1 MATTIDKL
9 RLLIE
14 TEGIDNVRAAVKELD
29 NLDKATKKV
38 TDTQGKKREMDRG
51 AINDARNLAL
61 GLSGVSGEAAGL
73 GRDIGDLIGN
83 FGRFGPLIGGIAAVA
98 IPAAIVAV
106 KAMGIDFRNLNEILK
121 EGEERVKAFKD
132 AQQLN
137 AQGLGSLRAQ
147 FGDAAGAAERF
158 YAIQEGLTRRRA
170 DIDLGAG
177 ISKVQKEFGFVLNR
191 MNELNE
197 LRKKAAEA
205 SLFSRTPRIVSGST
219 GLEQLEI
226 FLNLT
231 ETEAYRLKVSLGLS
245 VEEGIKLG
253 QILKDLDKNAPEKN
267 VQVLAELEKYLRSIT
282 EGDDQKFKKIFDEA
296 IDPILKANNLIFE
309 FRKNIRAAG
318 EQASLLSQNM
328 MFLEYAA
335 APDIAAARR
344 NFDQVTAI
352 RREGELKYQQF
363 KFQLDEKT
371 RQDGVDREG
380 ELTVFRL
387 RNEQEIRDKIADVA
401 QSQKE
406 AYHAATQTNEAKK
419 RQLNTESR
427 LLDIQR
433 FSTNDAQYNIEF
445 NKEIVRIAG
454 EYANTLANIREQERT
469 RKITS
474 ADSLN
479 LQAQAQDLQQ
489 RQVNIAK
496 KARDDKVF
504 EFINQQQIDLMNK
517 SIEDQI
523 SRMGTLG
530 DILAN
535 IRKETGETQR
545 RTQGLDLER
554 FGPQSE
560 LQKQVRDI
568 TENYARAGREA
579 ARNFARPFEAMGGEL
594 TEQQSAELANG
605 LNQIE
610 QAYRLA
616 GEAQV
621 EFSLRN
627 YEVTRS
633 FQYGWQ
639 TAFEEYRNSAKNAA
653 EEAATIFR
661 TTTRSMEDLFVNFA
675 RTGKFEFNNFA
686 ESVIADI
693 VRISVRRSILAGFG
707 FFGALGGGGTD
718 GVVGYGGAG
727 DVLPRAQG
735 GPVSP
740 NQPYLTGEAGPEI
753 FIPKSA
759 GTIIPNNQ
767 IDNIGTSLGSTNVVY
782 NISAVDAAS
791 FKQLVARDPQFI
803 YNVTEAGRR
812 SQPSRRLS

>member
-14 TEGIDNVRAAVKELD
+14 TEGLDNVRAAVKEYD
-29 NLDKATKKV
+29 NLDRATKKV

-83 FGRFGPLIGGIAAVA
+83 FGRFGPIIGAVAAVA

-106 KAMGIDFRNLNEILK
+106 KAMGIDFRNLGEILK
-121 EGEERVKAFKD
+121 DTEDRVNAFKD
-132 AQQLN
+132 AQQLSNQGMSTLTAKFGDSAEAAQRFYKVQEEVNRALAEIELTASVTKIRNEYKGFTEEFKQFTDYLGRPVKLN
-137 AQGLGSLRAQ
+137 ALEEARRQFTQQGL
-147 FGDAAGAAERF
+147 AGLL
-158 YAIQEGLTRRRA
+158 GLTREQA
-170 DIDLGAG
+170 I
-177 ISKVQKEFGFVLNR
+177 
-191 MNELNE
+191 ELN
-197 LRKKAAEA
+197 K
-205 SLFSRTPRIVSGST
+205 
-219 GLEQLEI
+219 EI
-226 FLNLT
+226 Q
-231 ETEAYRLKVSLGLS
+231 
-245 VEEGIKLG
+245 KL
-253 QILKDLDKNAPEKN
+253 DANAPEKN
-267 VQVLAELEKYLRSIT
+267 ADVLKQMQEYIKANVTDSKNLKKVYDDLLIPMLRANAAAL
-282 EGDDQKFKKIFDEA
+282 KFKENINSAEIEA
-296 IDPILKANNLIFE
+296 TKLNSTIMLIDAN
-309 FRKNIRAAG
+309 RMG
-318 EQASLLSQNM
+318 
-328 MFLEYAA
+328 
-335 APDIAAARR
+335 DIAAARR
-344 NFDQVTAI
+344 NNDQINAI
-352 RREGELKYQQF
+352 RLEGALKFEQFQYQLNA
-363 KFQLDEKT
+363 KIAK
-371 RQDGVDREG
+371 DGVNREE
-380 ELTVFRL
+380 ELNAFRI
-387 RNEQEIRDKIADVA
+387 RNEQEIRDRIADVA
-401 QSQKE
+401 NAQKE
-406 AYHAATQTNEAKK
+406 AYLAATQTNEAKK
-419 RQLNTESR
+419 LQLIIQSR

-433 FSTNDAQYNIEF
+433 EGTNDAQYNVEY
-445 NKEIVRIAG
+445 NREIVRITG
-454 EYANTLANIREQERT
+454 EYASTLANIREQERT

-479 LQAQAQDLQQ
+479 LQAQAQALQQ
-489 RQVNIAK
+489 RQVDIAK
-496 KARDDKVF
+496 KARDTKVF

-621 EFSLRN
+621 DFALRN

-639 TAFEEYRNSAKNAA
+639 SAFEEYRNSAKNAA
-653 EEAATIFR
+653 EEAATLFR
-661 TTTRSMEDLFVNFA
+661 TATRSMEDVFVNFA
-675 RTGKFEFNNFA
+675 RTGSFEFRNFT

-707 FFGALGGGGTD
+707 FFGGLGGGGPE

-740 NQPYLTGEAGPEI
+740 NQPYLIGEEGPEI
-753 FIPKSA
+753 YIPKSA